1 MFGRGVKIKE
11 RNNLT
16 SKEKIS

>member
-1 MFGRGVKIKE
+1 MIKEE

-16 SKEKIS
+16 SCRK